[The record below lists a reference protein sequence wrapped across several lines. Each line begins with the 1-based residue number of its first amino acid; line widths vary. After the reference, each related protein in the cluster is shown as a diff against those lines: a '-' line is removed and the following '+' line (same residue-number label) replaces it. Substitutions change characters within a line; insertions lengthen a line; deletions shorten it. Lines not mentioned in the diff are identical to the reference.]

1 MKTKSGVRK
10 FFKRLTYSVSLLLMF
25 LSSESFAQADTS
37 RTLKEVKV
45 STSSIPQVQ
54 TVNPSQQVNADD
66 FKRYNAFNVAD
77 AIKNFSGVSI
87 KDYGGIGGIK
97 TVSVRSLGA
106 NHTGVLYDGV
116 QLTDAQNG
124 QIDLGTINLDN
135 VESITLF
142 NGTSEDICQPAR
154 SFASSSI
161 LMIKTI
167 WPRFES
173 QKPTH
178 LSLNYKTGSFGL
190 INPSFVWQQRISKQ
204 WSFSMANNWQKANG
218 RYKYKVDGDGSDT
231 LATRNNAS
239 LESLQSN
246 ASLFWSRNDSN
257 RFHFRINYYRA
268 DRGLP
273 GAVVYY
279 NPTSNQHLWNRDLF
293 LQSGYE
299 KQWDN
304 GFHLLLNAK
313 YAKNYI
319 RYLDPDFLNEAG
331 ELNQKYTQTE
341 IYQSAALSYA
351 LSKNWEISYSSDVT
365 WNALKTNLVNYDYP
379 ERFTYLNV
387 LASRFSWNKYTFQG
401 NLLNTHITEQIQTGS
416 AAPSKTVWSPALSA
430 TYKPSE
436 HSPFLIRAFYKDI
449 FRNPTFNDLYYTRLG
464 NRTLKPELA
473 KQVNLGITYS
483 KAYTHLLNYLT
494 ITADAY
500 YNHVKDKIIAI
511 PNKDLFTWTMLNLGK
526 VEIKGLD
533 LGIKTELPLS
543 SSLQGSISGN
553 YTYQEAI
560 DITDPSS
567 SVYLNQIPYTPEHTA
582 AVNAGIHNNRFSL
595 YYNQIVSSSRYF
607 LRENLP
613 ENYVP
618 GFTVSDASASYQF
631 FAGGNAIN
639 FSTELNNIF
648 NNSYAFIR
656 SFPMPGRS
664 VRFSFQIKI

>member
-1 MKTKSGVRK
+1 MKTKSGVRNY
-10 FFKRLTYSVSLLLMF
+10 FKKLTYSVSVLLMF
-25 LSSESFAQADTS
+25 LSAEAFAQADTS
-37 RTLKEVKV
+37 RTLKEVNV
-45 STSSIPQVQ
+45 STPSIPQVQ
-54 TVNPSQQVNADD
+54 TVNPSQQVNSAE

-87 KDYGGIGGIK
+87 KDYGGIGGLK

-142 NGTSEDICQPAR
+142 NGTSEVICQPAR
-154 SFASSSI
+154 SFASSSV
-161 LMIKTI
+161 LMIKTV
-167 WPRFES
+167 WPRFEPH
-173 QKPTH
+173 KPTH
-178 LSLNYKTGSFGL
+178 LSVTYKTGSFGL
-190 INPSFVWQQRISKQ
+190 TNPSFVWQQQISKQ

-218 RYKYKVDGDGSDT
+218 RYKYKVNGDGSDT
-231 LATRNNAS
+231 LAIRNNAN

-299 KQWDN
+299 KKWGN

-341 IYQSAALSYA
+341 LYQSAALSY
-351 LSKNWEISYSSDVT
+351 KPFVNWEISYSSDMT
-365 WNALKTNLVNYDYP
+365 WNRLKTNLYQFDYP

-387 LASRFSWNKYTFQG
+387 LASRFNWNKFVIQG
-401 NLLNTHITEQIQTGS
+401 NLLNTHITEHVQTGT
-416 AAPSKTVWSPALSA
+416 AAPTKTVWSPALSA

-436 HSPFLIRAFYKDI
+436 HSNFLVRAFYKDI

-464 NRTLKPELA
+464 NRTLKPEYA
-473 KQVNLGITYS
+473 KQVNLGVTYS

-494 ITADAY
+494 FTADAY
-500 YNHVKDKIIAI
+500 YNRIDDKIIAI

-533 LGIKTELPLS
+533 LGIKTELPFS
-543 SSLQGSISGN
+543 SSIQGSISGN
-553 YTYQEAI
+553 YTYQNAI
-560 DITDPSS
+560 DVTDPAS
-567 SVYLNQIPYTPEHTA
+567 SVYLNQIPYTPEHSVA
-582 AVNAGIHNNRFSL
+582 LNAGIHNNRFSL
-595 YYNQIVSSSRYF
+595 YYNQIVSSSRYY

-631 FAGGNAIN
+631 FAGGNSIN

-664 VRFSFQIKI
+664 VRFSLQIKI